1 MVKVFVSLDGALL
14 RHIDRMAQSRGLS
27 RSAYLAKLAER
38 DAARFGGA
46 ASTPDAR
53 RALARLDELFAHCP
67 PGDSTAFVRAERE
80 AR

>member
-1 MVKVFVSLDGALL
+1 MVKVSISLDDALL

-27 RSAYLAKLAER
+27 RSAYLAELVER
-38 DAARFGGA
+38 DAARLRGP

-53 RALARLDELFAHCP
+53 RALARLDELFAQSP
-67 PGDSTAFVRAERE
+67 TGGSTTLVRTERD